1 MMGTQWWVAS
11 QLFHFQERIIDYP
24 NHPIYQFSDNLE
36 IRNVC
41 RAEVQRLPFN
51 AYPTASQGIKHRHYS
66 GQPRQ
71 HSQPFEMVGPKTRL
85 AVRDSGAIP

>member
-51 AYPTASQGIKHRHYS
+51 AYPTASQGIKHR
-66 GQPRQ
+66 
-71 HSQPFEMVGPKTRL
+71 TI
-85 AVRDSGAIP
+85 RDNPDSTHNPLKW